1 MKRGD
6 DIRGGAGHSA
16 GNAKNKINSSCNVV
30 KIGEVI
36 ENKNRALSRKS
47 DGVERSVL
55 VELPQN
61 ASDLGPCV
69 GVAVKNDLPIKLGQM
84 HKEDATGFFRGR
96 LER

>member
-6 DIRGGAGHSA
+6 DSRGGAGHPA
-16 GNAKNKINSSCNVV
+16 GNAKNKINASGNVV

-36 ENKNRALSRKS
+36 ENKDRVLGRKANWI
-47 DGVERSVL
+47 ERSIL

-69 GVAVKNDLPIKLGQM
+69 GVAVKNDLPIKLVQM
-84 HKEDATGFFRGR
+84 HKEDPTGFFRGR